1 MKKLI
6 WFCLFFLLALPFT
19 VFAQE
24 QETPLKVVFSR
35 DWGYGGFAGDIQGKF
50 SFKVTAPD
58 SLVEVRYMIDD
69 QVMAVMTTPPF
80 KYQFNTDSYPP
91 GPHTLSVIG
100 ILADGTE
107 IAGPEFRRVFLSA
120 EEANKATTS
129 LMMPLLIGIGG
140 LTLLGTVVTL
150 LMSRKNRFA
159 LGKYGM
165 AGGAVCSRCQ
175 LPFSRNMLAPNMLFG
190 KLERCP
196 HCGKWAIVRAA
207 TPQELAEAE
216 QRYTADETKLTD
228 DAQIK
233 DENWKKSL
241 DDTRYE

>member
-6 WFCLFFLLALPFT
+6 WFCLFFVFALPIT
-19 VFAQE
+19 VYAQD
-24 QETPLKVVFSR
+24 QESVLKVVFSR
-35 DWGYGGFAGDIQGKF
+35 DWGYGGFAGEIQGKF

-69 QVMAVMTTPPF
+69 QVMAVLTTPPF
-80 KYQFNTDSYPP
+80 KFQFDTDSYPP
-91 GPHTLSVIG
+91 GPHTLAVFG

-107 IAGPEFRRVFLSA
+107 LVGPEYKRVFLSA
-120 EEANKATTS
+120 DEANNATVRLIT
-129 LMMPLLIGIGG
+129 PVLIGVGG
-140 LTLLGTVVTL
+140 ITLLATVVPL
-150 LMSRKNRFA
+150 LMSRKNRFT
-159 LGKYGM
+159 LGKYGL
-165 AGGAVCSRCQ
+165 AGGAVCSRCL

-207 TPQELAEAE
+207 TPQELAAAE
-216 QRYTADETKLTD
+216 ERYREGELKVDIDAKSKEET
-228 DAQIK
+228 
-233 DENWKKSL
+233 WKKSL